1 MNSEKKKAAI
11 LGRRTGFE
19 RESELPMSTID
30 KTADELNRLHQSI
43 LTAGKNMV
51 RFAIEAGEI
60 LFVKKNELKHGEFI
74 PWVEENLNFKIR
86 TVQRYIKNIRK
97 KDLINASTLTHLE
110 DAYKLIAGP
119 VSEEKELNPSDN
131 TLNPKEIYQK
141 FKSGSRLA
149 QREKGVLKEYLI
161 TKKEKILSNAK
172 RQITAIDDDLNSL

>member
-60 LFVKKNELKHGEFI
+60 LFVKKNELNMESLSHG
-74 PWVEENLNFKIR
+74 
-86 TVQRYIKNIRK
+86 
-97 KDLINASTLTHLE
+97 
-110 DAYKLIAGP
+110 
-119 VSEEKELNPSDN
+119 
-131 TLNPKEIYQK
+131 
-141 FKSGSRLA
+141 
-149 QREKGVLKEYLI
+149 LKRI
-161 TKKEKILSNAK
+161 SILKYAPFNG
-172 RQITAIDDDLNSL
+172 I